1 MNTNKNSYTI
11 IYAAVLVGVVSTI
24 LALLSM
30 GLKDRQQTNI
40 NVEKQLN
47 ILKSAGR
54 ANEVSDAKDKNSYVQ
69 SEFAKDIVSALVVNA
84 KGEVVKEDDSDLVNS
99 EAFTISP
106 AEQFDIMRKID
117 GADETAK
124 EALLSSLRL
133 PVFICRAEGK
143 VYLILSCYG
152 SGLWGPI
159 WGYLAVNED
168 SRTLGGALFDHK
180 SETPGLGGEIVTD
193 KFRGQFIDKIIYD
206 GQQPTPI
213 KVVKGGAKDKNHEID
228 ALSGATITSTA
239 VEAMI
244 SKWLGFYE
252 PYLNGCRQAEAE
264 VAVADTTSTP
274 AEEIKVV
281 ND

>member
-47 ILKSAGR
+47 ILRSAGR
-54 ANEVSDAKDKNSYVQ
+54 AAEASTAKDKNAYVQ
-69 SEFAKDIVSALVVNA
+69 SEFAKDIVAALVVNA
-84 KGEVVKEDDSDLVNS
+84 KGEVVKEDTADLVSS
-99 EAFTISP
+99 EAFAISP

-117 GADETAK
+117 GAVGEQKET
-124 EALLSSLRL
+124 LISSLRL
-133 PVFICRAEGK
+133 PVFICRADEK
-143 VYLILSCYG
+143 VYRIVSCYG

-159 WGYLAVNED
+159 WGFLAVNED
-168 SRTLGGALFDHK
+168 ALTLGGALFDHK
-180 SETPGLGGEIVTD
+180 GETPGLGGEIVTD
-193 KFRGQFIDKIIYD
+193 KFRNQFIDKVIYD
-206 GQQPTPI
+206 GEQPTPI
-213 KVVKGGAKDKNHEID
+213 KVVKGGAKDTAHEID
-228 ALSGATITSTA
+228 ALSGATITSTS
-239 VEAMI
+239 VEAMV
-244 SKWLGFYE
+244 SKWLGYYE
-252 PYLNGCRQAEAE
+252 PYLNSCRKSDVPA
-264 VAVADTTSTP
+264 ADTTSAP